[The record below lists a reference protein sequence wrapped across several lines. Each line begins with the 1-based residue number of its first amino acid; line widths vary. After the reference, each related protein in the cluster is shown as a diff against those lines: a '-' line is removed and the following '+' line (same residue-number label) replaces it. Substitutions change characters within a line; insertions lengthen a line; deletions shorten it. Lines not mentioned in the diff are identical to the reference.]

1 MSVSIGVEGAS
12 GWVPGA
18 AQPVIELRD
27 VWKTYRSG
35 SLEVSALRGIDL
47 SVARG
52 ELVAIVGASGSGKS
66 TLLHLLACLDVP
78 TSGQY
83 RIDGEDVAVLDEE
96 ELAVVRNRRIGLVFQ
111 AFNLLPTLDA
121 LRNVELPLVY
131 AGVERAERR
140 ARASEALTSVGLADR
155 AHHRP
160 GELSGGQQQRVAI
173 ARALVTEPAILLADE
188 PTGNLDSVATGEV
201 LELFRALHEAGRTIV
216 LVTHE
221 AEVAALASRTVRLR
235 DGQVVDAA

>member
-1 MSVSIGVEGAS
+1 VSVSVGVEGAS

-18 AQPVIELRD
+18 EQPVIELRD

-140 ARASEALTSVGLADR
+140 VRASEALTSVGLADR

-221 AEVAALASRTVRLR
+221 AEVAAMASRTVRLR
-235 DGQVVDAA
+235 DGAAVAGD